1 MYITL
6 LFLVLP
12 TWSLIA
18 NSDSLTVAQLTSVPT
33 VNKSQFFLSKI
44 TAPNTFHFL
53 TSAFYPVM
61 RRWGK
66 LSWNDPRVP
75 EPLRE
80 KFGYSFCHLS
90 NWTKSQPPILTATPH
105 GLSCVSA
112 MIWAGRLK
120 GAANILA
127 WLLKCI
133 LKSLPLSSFW
143 WILF

>member
-1 MYITL
+1 MPQPKDKDRLNEHKNKTPIY
-6 LFLVLP
+6 VVYP

-66 LSWNDPRVP
+66 L
-75 EPLRE
+75 
-80 KFGYSFCHLS
+80 
-90 NWTKSQPPILTATPH
+90 
-105 GLSCVSA
+105 
-112 MIWAGRLK
+112 
-120 GAANILA
+120 
-127 WLLKCI
+127 
-133 LKSLPLSSFW
+133 
-143 WILF
+143 